1 MPTIQYEVVEVYYK
15 KKYGKNKIRTNLVDA
30 SRAFELTEED
40 ESNVLESNWVP
51 PEPKFTRSEI
61 LSNQRLVNNS

>member
-40 ESNVLESNWVP
+40 ESNVLESN
-51 PEPKFTRSEI
+51 
-61 LSNQRLVNNS
+61 